1 MAYFFKKFEK
11 IDYAFISDPTNK
23 KQVTNILTSFF
34 LRKTKALKSVIFQ
47 KYTVKDEDSI
57 ESLSDKLYS
66 SPLHYRTLLIVN
78 DIIDPFSE
86 WAKDSYLLEKFV
98 SKKYAEGK
106 KMLKTDG
113 SFYTVPFSSGLEGIH
128 HFMNINTGRI
138 CDDVEDEFY
147 RSKYAIN
154 PSSIGKNIIPV
165 TNIQFESELDLENRS
180 IYIISKNHLLEFEE
194 NFNQMLMG
202 NNK

>member
-11 IDYAFISDPTNK
+11 IDYAFISDPSNR

-34 LRKTKALKSVIFQ
+34 LRKVKSFKSVIFQ
-47 KYTVKDEDSI
+47 KYTVRDDDSI

-66 SPLHYRTLLIVN
+66 SPLHYWTLLIIN

-98 SKKYAEGK
+98 AKKYAEGRK
-106 KMLKTDG
+106 VFKSDG
-113 SFYTVPFSSGLEGIH
+113 SIDTVPFSSGLGGIH
-128 HFMNINTGRI
+128 HFMNINTGRV

-147 RSKYAIN
+147 REKYAAN
-154 PSSIGKNIIPV
+154 PASIGKNIIPV
-165 TNIQFESELDLENRS
+165 TNIQFESDLDLERRS
-180 IYIISKNHLLEFEE
+180 ICIVSKNHLIEFEE
-194 NFNQMLMG
+194 NFNQMLSG
-202 NNK
+202 R

>member
-11 IDYAFISDPTNK
+11 IDYAFISDPNNK

-34 LRKTKALKSVIFQ
+34 LRKIKSYKSVIFQ
-47 KYTVKDEDSI
+47 KYTIKDEDTL

-66 SPLHYRTLLIVN
+66 SPLHYWVFLVIN

-98 SKKYAEGK
+98 SKKYAEGRK
-106 KMLKTDG
+106 LVKTDG
-113 SFYTVPFSSGLEGIH
+113 TSTLIPFSSGLGGIH

-138 CDDVEDEFY
+138 CDDVEDEYY
-147 RSKYAIN
+147 RSRYAVN
-154 PSSIGKNIIPV
+154 PTSIGKNIIPV
-165 TNIQFESELDLENRS
+165 TNIQYESDLDIEKRS
-180 IYIISKNHLLEFEE
+180 IYIISKNHLLDFEE
-194 NFNQMLMG
+194 SFNNMLAG
-202 NNK
+202 R